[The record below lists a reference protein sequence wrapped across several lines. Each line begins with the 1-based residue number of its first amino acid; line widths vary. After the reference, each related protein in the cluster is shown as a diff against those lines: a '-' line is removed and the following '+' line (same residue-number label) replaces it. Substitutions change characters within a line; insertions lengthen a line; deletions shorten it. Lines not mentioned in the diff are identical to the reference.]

1 MWVGGHKKVLNY
13 LYVTQE
19 VGFSWEKMPALT
31 KWLNCR
37 QQEELVVDELIVGFS
52 KRFSGGSHSSGHER
66 LKKWKNN
73 FIRCN
78 TQELWTIVIWAL
90 PLSFPAAQFIFNKG
104 FIWSFVRNYVLMV
117 TPNLEKKIALIRVW
131 HVFLIPHLLRNIKH
145 SSKCQNNKK

>member
-1 MWVGGHKKVLNY
+1 MWHKKWAFPERKCPCLQNDWIVDNKRNSCF
-13 LYVTQE
+13 QD
-19 VGFSWEKMPALT
+19 
-31 KWLNCR
+31 
-37 QQEELVVDELIVGFS
+37 DELIVGFS

-73 FIRCN
+73 FIRYN

-131 HVFLIPHLLRNIKH
+131 HMFLIPHLLRNIKH